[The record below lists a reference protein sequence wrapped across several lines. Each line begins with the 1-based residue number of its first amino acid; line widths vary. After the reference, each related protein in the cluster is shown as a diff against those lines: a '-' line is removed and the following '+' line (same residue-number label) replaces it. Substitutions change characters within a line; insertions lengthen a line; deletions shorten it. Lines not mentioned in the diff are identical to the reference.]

1 MLSAPMEVHATEK
14 IESSYDLNYQKRFF
28 EDPLELVSIYD
39 MIAGEMDFNTKQDQW
54 NLSLIHI

>member
-14 IESSYDLNYQKRFF
+14 SESSYDLNYQKLFF

-39 MIAGEMDFNTKQDQW
+39 MIAGEMEFNTKQDRW
-54 NLSLIHI
+54 NDL

>member
-14 IESSYDLNYQKRFF
+14 SGFSHDLYYQNLIF
-28 EDPLELVSIYD
+28 EDPLEMVSIYD

-54 NLSLIHI
+54 NDL

>member
-14 IESSYDLNYQKRFF
+14 SESSHDLNYQKLFF

-39 MIAGEMDFNTKQDQW
+39 MIAREMDFNTKQDQW
-54 NLSLIHI
+54 NGL

>member
-14 IESSYDLNYQKRFF
+14 SGSSYDLKYQKRFF

-39 MIAGEMDFNTKQDQW
+39 MIACEMDFNTKQDQW
-54 NLSLIHI
+54 NDL

>member
-14 IESSYDLNYQKRFF
+14 SAYSHDLNYQKLFY

-39 MIAGEMDFNTKQDQW
+39 MIAGEMDFNNK
-54 NLSLIHI
+54 

>member
-14 IESSYDLNYQKRFF
+14 SESSYDLNYQKLFF

-39 MIAGEMDFNTKQDQW
+39 MIAGEKDFYTKTG
-54 NLSLIHI
+54 SME

>member
-14 IESSYDLNYQKRFF
+14 SESSYDLNCQKLLF
-28 EDPLELVSIYD
+28 EDPLELVSFYD

-54 NLSLIHI
+54 NDL

>member
-14 IESSYDLNYQKRFF
+14 SGCSYDLNYQKLFF

-39 MIAGEMDFNTKQDQW
+39 MIACEMDFNTKQDQW
-54 NLSLIHI
+54 NDL

>member
-14 IESSYDLNYQKRFF
+14 SESSYDLNYQKLFL

-39 MIAGEMDFNTKQDQW
+39 IIVDEMDSNTK
-54 NLSLIHI
+54 

>member
-14 IESSYDLNYQKRFF
+14 YESSYDLNYQKPFF

-39 MIAGEMDFNTKQDQW
+39 MIAGEMDFNIKQDQW
-54 NLSLIHI
+54 NDL

>member
-14 IESSYDLNYQKRFF
+14 SGSSYDLNYQKMFYQ
-28 EDPLELVSIYD
+28 DPLELVSIYD

-54 NLSLIHI
+54 NDL

>member
-14 IESSYDLNYQKRFF
+14 SESSYDLNYQKLFF

-39 MIAGEMDFNTKQDQW
+39 MIAVSYTHLRAHETV
-54 NLSLIHI
+54 

>member
-14 IESSYDLNYQKRFF
+14 TESSYDLNYQKRFF

-39 MIAGEMDFNTKQDQW
+39 MIACESCGHSTARCG
-54 NLSLIHI
+54 LTPR

>member
-14 IESSYDLNYQKRFF
+14 SESSNDLNYQKWFF

-54 NLSLIHI
+54 NDL

>member
-14 IESSYDLNYQKRFF
+14 SGSSYDFNYQKLFF

-39 MIAGEMDFNTKQDQW
+39 MIAFEMDSNTKQDQW
-54 NLSLIHI
+54 NDL

>member
-14 IESSYDLNYQKRFF
+14 SESSHDLNYQKPIF

-39 MIAGEMDFNTKQDQW
+39 MIAGEMDINTKQDQW
-54 NLSLIHI
+54 NDL

>member
-14 IESSYDLNYQKRFF
+14 SESSYDLNYQKLFF
-28 EDPLELVSIYD
+28 EDPLEFVSIYD

-54 NLSLIHI
+54 NDL

>member
-1 MLSAPMEVHATEK
+1 MLSVPMEVHATEK
-14 IESSYDLNYQKRFF
+14 SGSSYDLNYQKLFF

-54 NLSLIHI
+54 NDL

>member
-14 IESSYDLNYQKRFF
+14 SESSHNLNYQNLIF

-39 MIAGEMDFNTKQDQW
+39 MIDCEMDSNT
-54 NLSLIHI
+54 

>member
-14 IESSYDLNYQKRFF
+14 SESSYDLNYQKLFL

-54 NLSLIHI
+54 NDL

>member
-14 IESSYDLNYQKRFF
+14 SGSSYNLNYQKLFF
-28 EDPLELVSIYD
+28 EDPLELMSIYD

-54 NLSLIHI
+54 NDL

>member
-1 MLSAPMEVHATEK
+1 MLSAPMEVHATK
-14 IESSYDLNYQKRFF
+14 KSGSSYDLNFQKLFF

-54 NLSLIHI
+54 NDL

>member
-14 IESSYDLNYQKRFF
+14 SGPSYDLNYQKLFF
-28 EDPLELVSIYD
+28 EDPLELVNIYD

-54 NLSLIHI
+54 NDL

>member
-14 IESSYDLNYQKRFF
+14 SESSPDLYYQKLFF

-39 MIAGEMDFNTKQDQW
+39 KIAGEMDFNTKQDQW
-54 NLSLIHI
+54 NDL